1 MLRRDEDRKC
11 PRMKAVFGNFQ
22 GNAARKKCDKSHELS
37 RMTRILGNGTERV
50 HGRSE
55 TVEMRRSDERNDGT
69 TLRAKS

>member
-11 PRMKAVFGNFQ
+11 PRMKGVFGNFQ
-22 GNAARKKCDKSHELS
+22 GNAARKKRDKSHELS
-37 RMTRILGNGTERV
+37 RILGNGTERV